1 MTVKCMYFSKKY
13 NSKPDGKEVAV
24 IQNSL
29 KPVDM
34 DIRDLAAGL
43 AQGCTF
49 RPAVLKG
56 KTKDSFQFQELFA
69 VDFDHNS
76 TINETL
82 KLCKDLKL
90 IPVFAYTSFRHLQ
103 VDGEHRFRLVFHSS
117 RPITDYVER
126 DKIQLALMRAF
137 SKSDPQCKNAD
148 RLFFGGRQLIC
159 ENYDFCFDPDDI
171 INRFYE
177 AKPSNKQQAS
187 INNKPKAKRKIS
199 EFDDTHFEK
208 IEAIRKLDVAAMRR
222 LLGFD
227 DTCNDSND
235 EIKNNIN
242 LSFITTPN
250 NVDIVT
256 NIMGK
261 VKKRFGIGINEILT
275 LSQGNQLLNILDFIY
290 NELNKQSTDTKLE
303 ISINDN
309 QDYTLNSERP
319 REKAD

>member
-1 MTVKCMYFSKKY
+1 MTIRCMYFDKKY
-13 NSKPDGKEVAV
+13 NSKPDGKEVAYT

-29 KPVDM
+29 KAVDM
-34 DIRDLAAGL
+34 DIRDLATGL

-56 KTKDSFQFQELFA
+56 RTKDSFQFQELFA
-69 VDFDHNS
+69 IDFDHDA
-76 TINETL
+76 TIDETI
-82 KLCKDLKL
+82 KLCEDLNL
-90 IPVFAYTSFRHLQ
+90 IPAFGYTSFNHSQ
-103 VDGEHRFRLVFHSS
+103 DGEHRFRLVFHSD
-117 RPITDYVER
+117 RLITDYVER
-126 DKIQLALMRAF
+126 DKIQLALMQAF

-159 ENYDFCFDPDDI
+159 ENYDSCFDPDDI

-177 AKPSNKQQAS
+177 PKTSNKQQAS
-187 INNKPKAKRKIS
+187 INNKPKAKRRLT

-227 DTCNDSND
+227 DTCNDGND
-235 EIKNNIN
+235 ETKNNIN

-275 LSQGNQLLNILDFIY
+275 LSQG
-290 NELNKQSTDTKLE
+290 KT
-303 ISINDN
+303 
-309 QDYTLNSERP
+309 
-319 REKAD
+319 EKYD